1 MKTAL
6 EEGKIGCILPGMLEC
21 NRHKMTWTKKE
32 ETSFESYADQIN
44 YLFHDMCNNKGC
56 L

>member
-6 EEGKIGCILPGMLEC
+6 EEGMIGCILPGMLEC

-44 YLFHDMCNNKGC
+44 YLFHDMCK
-56 L
+56 